1 MSFSLAVLLLSP
13 LRAGL
18 TLSFAH
24 AVFAS
29 TFPDG
34 RHRRA
39 PPLPYPVGPAKAAH
53 QFGRTPCPAW
63 RRCRA
68 RPGEHRAAR
77 LTRLSWPPRYWPPRY
92 WPSLSWPPRYW
103 PPRYWPPLSWPP
115 LSWPPLSW
123 PPRYWPP
130 RYWPPRY
137 WPPRYWPS
145 RYWPPPSRQPRRCQR
160 RRWPPQCCPP
170 PARRSGRRLVRPLA
184 VLTRQPSRPLQPALP
199 IQSRQ
204 PLPPWP
210 RRSPPRRWRPP
221 RRGARRP
228 SPRGRPLKAPPP

>member
-1 MSFSLAVLLLSP
+1 MSFSLVVLLLSP

-34 RHRRA
+34 RYRRA
-39 PPLPYPVGPAKAAH
+39 PPLPYPVGAAQAAH

-77 LTRLSWPPRYWPPRY
+77 LTRLSWPPRCWPPRCL
-92 WPSLSWPPRYW
+92 PRLSWPPRYW
-103 PPRYWPPLSWPP
+103 TP

-130 RYWPPRY
+130 RYWPP
-137 WPPRYWPS
+137 
-145 RYWPPPSRQPRRCQR
+145 PSRQSRRCPR
-160 RRWPPQCCPP
+160 HRCPPQSCPP
-170 PARRSGRRLVRPLA
+170 PPRRPVRRLARPL
-184 VLTRQPSRPLQPALP
+184 S
-199 IQSRQ
+199 
-204 PLPPWP
+204 
-210 RRSPPRRWRPP
+210 
-221 RRGARRP
+221 
-228 SPRGRPLKAPPP
+228 